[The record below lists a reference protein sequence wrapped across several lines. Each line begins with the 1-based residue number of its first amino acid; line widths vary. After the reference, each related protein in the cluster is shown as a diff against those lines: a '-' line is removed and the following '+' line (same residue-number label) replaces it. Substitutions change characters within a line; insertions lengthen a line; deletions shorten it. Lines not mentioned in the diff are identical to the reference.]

1 MIEKMQSGS
10 KKKHVLFA
18 GPIGVGPN
26 SVDEGSVRARTT
38 TLDVQVDA
46 VEDSGAERPR
56 RAGAA
61 EEEVPDGIAE
71 GRSLVVG
78 REARRASGTAE

>member
-1 MIEKMQSGS
+1 MLARIRREG
-10 KKKHVLFA
+10 A
-18 GPIGVGPN
+18 NP
-26 SVDEGSVRARTT
+26 VDECGEMSRSTA
-38 TLDVQVDA
+38 LDVQVDA
-46 VEDSGAERPR
+46 VEDGGAERPR

-71 GRSLVVG
+71 GRSLSVG

>member
-1 MIEKMQSGS
+1 MSRS
-10 KKKHVLFA
+10 
-18 GPIGVGPN
+18 
-26 SVDEGSVRARTT
+26 T

-71 GRSLVVG
+71 GRSLSVG
-78 REARRASGTAE
+78 RETRRASGTAE